1 VFEVSEEASEKIK
14 QFLEGR
20 EGLQAIRVLM
30 TEGGWKGPYLVMA
43 LDEQK
48 EDDEVFTDRGVKFV
62 IEKALFERVK
72 PIQIGYTHSPLGSG
86 YTLQSELMKGVKGV
100 SVGCHDIC
108 DNCETAAAGM
118 GSSSRGL
125 SDHKDQG

>member
-30 TEGGWKGPYLVMA
+30 TEGGWKGPHLVMA
-43 LDEQK
+43 LDERK
-48 EDDEVFTDRGVKFV
+48 EDDEVFTERGVTFV

-72 PIQIGYTHSPLGSG
+72 PIRIGYTHSTLGSG
-86 YTLQSELMKGVKGV
+86 YTLESELMRSVKGA
-100 SVGCHDIC
+100 SVGCHEIC
-108 DNCETAAAGM
+108 NSCDTVT
-118 GSSSRGL
+118 R
-125 SDHKDQG
+125 